1 MTLAPADP
9 ARSLKNAMA
18 DRKITLVILAAGF
31 ATRLEPLTLD
41 IPKQLLP
48 VGDEVLIDLIFSSL
62 DGIKNMVD
70 RTVLV
75 TNEKHFCQ
83 FAEWSKTS
91 PWEVEVIS
99 DGVSKKENRLGAI
112 GDLIFTLKTKKI
124 DTDVLVVCPD
134 YVLKQFDFASVI
146 TEARRRKMSATIAK
160 LEGNVEAL
168 KSGSCLSFDKSGKI
182 TDFAEKPKKPFSNY
196 YGVPHYFILKDD
208 LKGIF
213 KIKKEYYDN
222 AGQIVRG
229 LTDVSRIIAVEYKG
243 DVIHLTTE
251 SDYKKLLEKQGR
263 SFVTLDFD
271 ETVYDTPALKG
282 KSREI
287 FSKYDLEFDSVY
299 RHLSRH
305 GLFSF
310 KKLDELTIPQK
321 DKRRIVSQLMEV
333 IKDGEKLVYPDAREF
348 LKSCNLPVVI
358 LTFGDT
364 DFQLSKI
371 IGSGIDKYANKIK
384 VTQKHKHFEEEIL
397 KLTRI
402 FVDDSLPILEDI
414 GKKDNRIKLFL
425 IDRYDRYSEEKIPPN
440 IKKIKKLTQIK
451 CH

>member
-1 MTLAPADP
+1 MILVRVGAEK
-9 ARSLKNAMA
+9 SSKNVMA

-48 VGDEVLIDLIFSSL
+48 VGDEALIDLMFSSL
-62 DGIKNMVD
+62 DSIKSMVD

-83 FAEWSKTS
+83 FAEWSKIS

-99 DGVSKKENRLGAI
+99 DGVSEKENRLGAI

-134 YVLKQFDFASVI
+134 YVLKQFDFATVI
-146 TEARRRKMSATIAK
+146 TQARYRQMSATIAK
-160 LEGNVEAL
+160 LEENVDVL
-168 KSGSCLSFDKSGKI
+168 KLGSCLSFDKSGKI

-196 YGVPHYFILKDD
+196 YGVPYYFILKND
-208 LKGIF
+208 LKAIF
-213 KIKKEYYDN
+213 KIKKESYDN
-222 AGQIVRG
+222 AGQIVRE
-229 LTDVSRIIAVEYKG
+229 LTDASRIIAVEYSG

-251 SDYKKLLEKQGR
+251 GDYKKLLEKNGR
-263 SFVTLDFD
+263 SFITLDFD
-271 ETVYDTPALKG
+271 ETVYDTPALKE

-310 KKLDELTIPQK
+310 KKLNELAIPQES
-321 DKRRIVSQLMEV
+321 KRQITSQLMGV

-364 DFQLSKI
+364 DFQLSKV

-384 VTQKHKHFEEEIL
+384 VTQKNKHFEEGIL

-402 FVDDSLPILEDI
+402 FVDDSLPTLVDI

-440 IKKIKKLTQIK
+440 VKKIKKLTQVK
-451 CH
+451 C